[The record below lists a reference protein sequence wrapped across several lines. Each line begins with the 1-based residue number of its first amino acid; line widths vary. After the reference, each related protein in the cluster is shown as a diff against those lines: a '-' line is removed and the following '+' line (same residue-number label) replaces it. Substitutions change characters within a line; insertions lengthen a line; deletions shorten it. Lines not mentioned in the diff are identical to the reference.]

1 MVSLVEVLRIIT
13 RFSETLAPIM
23 DGRQDFSS
31 MGLDLGTM
39 HKLIDDELTSWRNV
53 AIERSEKES
62 NRGEPAHV
70 MQTALMH
77 S

>member
-1 MVSLVEVLRIIT
+1 MVCEQSRHQHGGGVTDMYCVL
-13 RFSETLAPIM
+13 
-23 DGRQDFSS
+23 Q
-31 MGLDLGTM
+31 GLDLGTM
-39 HKLIDDELTSWRNV
+39 HKLIDDELTAWRNT
-53 AIERSEKES
+53 ATERSEQEP

>member
-23 DGRQDFSS
+23 DGRQDLAS
-31 MGLDLGTM
+31 MGVDLSTI
-39 HKLIDDELTSWRNV
+39 HKLIDDELTSWRNT
-53 AIERSEKES
+53 AIERSERETNK
-62 NRGEPAHV
+62 GEPAHI